1 MKTKHLLYTAA
12 LAAMFAACTND
23 DFESYSQQSNV
34 ANDGRPTV
42 SDVKLKFTGTEAD
55 TRLVFGQGGYAWQT
69 TDTIGALLM
78 DEVLN
83 NELDKTW
90 LEKYQLVNDIHT
102 SYPFTY
108 NTTDQTWGCNTKML
122 EGNYFFAFPWE
133 SYDGRREVAHSL
145 LNQQQNGI
153 AGSVVAES
161 YAQNQF
167 FIGYSQIMA
176 GTEAQ
181 DVLNEVEMVPV
192 LGAIQLRITNTGTQT
207 YHINKVV
214 LSGNTNIA
222 SVLTFDPTDATYGS
236 WNLTSPNSSY
246 FNYANYT
253 GNETDVY
260 TTGGTDYVY
269 NINAGE
275 DYDRIE
281 ALRAVV
287 KAHSTLGT
295 TEKSSQLTINGTE
308 EERALLP
315 NAGNTAYVLI
325 MCNAL
330 DATEVGGNLKLAIY
344 TDEGF
349 VSNIDLTEINE
360 ETSGTDNTV
369 VTNAAVTAIGPSV
382 TNTIGIQIDDNSFVV
397 PQTMTIYNADDL
409 AQFIAWNTTVSGVRT
424 NTATLAQDV
433 TFTNEMLNVLK
444 SNRNTNLVIDGTST
458 LTLAADVAAT
468 VLDEAQLTISTPI
481 VVEGAVTVTEDSNVP
496 ATVEVAEGA
505 ALTIED
511 IDDALT
517 VAIENS
523 GTVNVG
529 ADATVTSAVTITN
542 NGILTVAANGDCQ
555 ATVTNN
561 ADAVINNNGYMAGV
575 TNAED
580 ATINMGAN
588 SNLVNVNNS
597 GMIVTANG
605 SRVSGTN
612 NGEIQ
617 YVEGATIT
625 ATGSGVISAIA
636 TGTIDED
643 TFESNITK
651 IIVTGNATIADDLTF
666 TEVELQ
672 GGTLTVNKDVTLT
685 TTDLNVT
692 GSAAIAGQGTVAA
705 TNVEVEENVTL
716 TNNGAIES
724 TTFTNNGTVANNGS
738 VQTTNWNNN
747 GTWRYNQP
755 NVSESNEEYETL
767 LQAAVEYYM
776 NNASNYS
783 SSYEVVLT
791 SFVSSYNYWVGN
803 SAPQAIA
810 DLKAYFDNEENDMT
824 IDDVTQADLNVAV
837 SAIEGDADNKE
848 TLIAALES
856 ASYTADATLY
866 DTKDA
871 ANPNANPAVN
881 SAYATFRT
889 NVIEGTIS
897 TSVSNVV
904 KRTANAL
911 TTAEIDAILAEAEA
925 ATTYIWE
932 GCDLD
937 NVVAIWETYDGSLSS
952 VNGVDGNEFSDKYSD
967 NDTVTANA
975 GLLMNWL
982 RAVLNGSSTIPAV
995 AQAQQAIANLGITIA
1010 NINDFSGYTNT
1021 QVNNCAE

>member
-78 DEVLN
+78 DEVLS
-83 NELDKTW
+83 NELDETW

-176 GTEAQ
+176 GAEAQ

-222 SVLTFDPTDATYGS
+222 SVLTFDPIDAAYGS
-236 WNLTSPNSSY
+236 WNLTSPNNTY

-269 NINAGE
+269 NINAGD

-315 NAGNTAYVLI
+315 HAGNTAYVLI

-330 DATEVGGNLKLAIY
+330 TETEVGSDLKLAIY

-517 VAIENS
+517 VAITNNGE
-523 GTVNVG
+523 VNVG
-529 ADATVTSAVTITN
+529 ADATITSAVTITN
-542 NGILTVAANGDCQ
+542 NGTMTVAANGDCQ

-672 GGTLTVNKDVTLT
+672 GGTLTVNKNVTLT

-810 DLKAYFDNEENDMT
+810 DLKAYFDDEENDMT

-837 SAIEGDADNKE
+837 SAIEGDANNKE

-881 SAYATFRT
+881 SAYATFRA
-889 NVIEGTIS
+889 NVINGTIS
-897 TSVSNVV
+897 ITATNAV

-911 TTAEIDAILAEAEA
+911 TTAEIDAIFEEADA
-925 ATTYIWE
+925 AYTYIWK
-932 GCDLD
+932 
-937 NVVAIWETYDGSLSS
+937 ETTCPLYD
-952 VNGVDGNEFSDKYSD
+952 V
-967 NDTVTANA
+967 
-975 GLLMNWL
+975 M
-982 RAVLNGSSTIPAV
+982 
-995 AQAQQAIANLGITIA
+995 QAYGTTTIA
-1010 NINDFSGYTNT
+1010 NWNAALGLSGSGVLSDVTTVTTLNAWMQAILTTDRSNSYVDAAKTVVEEYMSEYTSWQYT
-1021 QVNNCAE
+1021 YEQVRACK